1 MKHSFIVQM
10 VLRGSLGRIL
20 NGPWGFR
27 GRRVRGLLVMIP
39 MMGGECRR
47 GKYYFAGLV
56 EIASG
61 LGDLTKCRRVKYY
74 SDGLEEGRS
83 VPCHCS
89 HPSEKKKNNQP
100 KA

>member
-1 MKHSFIVQM
+1 M
-10 VLRGSLGRIL
+10 GSLGRIL
-20 NGPWGFR
+20 RGPW
-27 GRRVRGLLVMIP
+27 GRRVRGLLV
-39 MMGGECRR
+39 MGGECRR
-47 GKYYFAGLV
+47 GKYYFAGL

-100 KA
+100 TAKGLSPFI

>member
-1 MKHSFIVQM
+1 M
-10 VLRGSLGRIL
+10 
-20 NGPWGFR
+20 
-27 GRRVRGLLVMIP
+27 MIP

-47 GKYYFAGLV
+47 GKYYFAEL

-89 HPSEKKKNNQP
+89 HPSEEEEE
-100 KA
+100 